1 MIFLQVHLVAARG
14 GFGILPVT
22 DFSKPLEFALHPD
35 AYKAMKMDKPS
46 VVQGHKIGGHV
57 PSTCQHIAPSTQNHP
72 TMIASQFKSP
82 TACSSL

>member
-1 MIFLQVHLVAARG
+1 VHLVAARG

-46 VVQGHKIGGHV
+46 IVQGHKIGGYV
-57 PSTCQHIAPSTQNHP
+57 ASTYCPFNPKSSNND
-72 TMIASQFKSP
+72 SQPVQSP